1 MAGAPLRARCHGHE
15 ERVTWPVAPRESLEL
30 ARKRRARLWPSG
42 AAGAASLPVGV
53 AMALARDLPR
63 LRGAPQPPSH
73 GGKVR
78 LLLPCCSLFDLP
90 VCFRVILVWIGI
102 TKAQPFW
109 RAYGRLM
116 LRTICGSAS
125 GHWSVALSLTVCL
138 LLVPRSRTML
148 TLLLAESH

>member
-1 MAGAPLRARCHGHE
+1 MMLEAAKYIWISGERASDRN
-15 ERVTWPVAPRESLEL
+15 RAPRRAVRASTHPNRCAVHPANTAGRGQQMQLEWPRCPPHCW
-30 ARKRRARLWPSG
+30 ARTSVRHHASV
-42 AAGAASLPVGV
+42 AAV
-53 AMALARDLPR
+53 
-63 LRGAPQPPSH
+63 
-73 GGKVR
+73 
-78 LLLPCCSLFDLP
+78 PCCSLFDLP

-102 TKAQPFW
+102 TKAQPLR